1 MSFTAELCVYVKP
14 VFVETLAFLWSLLE
28 ATGSWQVSYGKTE
41 VSRGSCLSLEQRK
54 HLLIEELDSR

>member
-1 MSFTAELCVYVKP
+1 MYVKP